1 MAGLP
6 SLGEVQRE
14 KETERKKAVMP
25 RALKGTNPN
34 PIMRTSPSGPN
45 YVPKASPLGTIPRG
59 LEFQHMNLGETQHAD
74 HYTALHFLFISSFSS
89 STPYPILRKYQFP

>member
-25 RALKGTNPN
+25 RALKGTDL
-34 PIMRTSPSGPN
+34 IMRTSPSGPN
-45 YVPKASPLGTIPRG
+45 YVPKASPPGTIPRG

-74 HYTALHFLFISSFSS
+74 HYTALHILFISSFSS
-89 STPYPILRKYQFP
+89 STPYPSISLIRHLGL